1 METNVFADFIE
12 SDLNAEVPAT
22 QDNGFL
28 AAAANFAASDK
39 PSKYQRRDTP
49 VVDCPKCNGTG
60 RFVSFSGRVLGN
72 CFKCDGSGKTKG
84 LHMDPASVARR
95 DAYKAKLIERKAA
108 EAADLQNRREA
119 FAAQHQD
126 VLQWIN
132 TAADRGFEFAVSLRD
147 SFNRM
152 GDLTHGQVDAVR
164 RILARQEERRE
175 AAAAR
180 APSTAGEG
188 FQRLLAA
195 FKTAIDNGLKTP
207 KIRIGDLTFSR
218 AKATSQ
224 NAGFLYVKTSGEY
237 AGKISP
243 EGRLFA
249 CSHVDQA
256 TKDLITRVGQD
267 PLAEAVAHGKAT
279 GECSCCGREL
289 TDPASIAAGIGPI
302 CAKKFGW

>member
-1 METNVFADFIE
+1 METNFFADMVE
-12 SDLNAEVPAT
+12 SNLDADTVI
-22 QDNGFL
+22 DGDRGFL
-28 AAAANFAASDK
+28 RVAADFARSDNV
-39 PSKYQRRDTP
+39 SERQRRDTP
-49 VVDCPKCNGTG
+49 VVDCPKCRGTG
-60 RFVSFSGRVLGN
+60 RFVSFSGRMLGN

-84 LHMDPASVARR
+84 LHMDPESVTRR
-95 DAYKAKLIERKAA
+95 AAYKAKQIERKAN
-108 EAADLQNRREA
+108 EAADLQSRREA

-126 VLQWIN
+126 VLQWID
-132 TAADRGFEFAVSLRD
+132 AGGIRGYEFAISLRA
-147 SFNRM
+147 SLLRY
-152 GDLTHGQVDAVR
+152 GSLTENQVAAVR
-164 RILARQEERRE
+164 RSIQKSQERRE
-175 AAAAR
+175 AAVAD
-180 APSTAGEG
+180 APSVAGEG
-188 FQRLLAA
+188 FQRLLAS
-195 FKTAIDNGLKTP
+195 FKTAIENGLKAP
-207 KIRIGDLTFSR
+207 KIRIGALTFSP

-224 NAGFLYVKTSGEY
+224 NAGFLYVKANGEY
-237 AGKISP
+237 SGKISP